1 LTFFRAVAVALR
13 IGRDR
18 CSDRKEKQ
26 AMIALL
32 VVLTFLGAVT
42 LDHLTHAPQ
51 TA

>member
-1 LTFFRAVAVALR
+1 MAAALR
-13 IGRDR
+13 MERDR

-32 VVLTFLGAVT
+32 VVLTFLAAVT
-42 LDHLTHAPQ
+42 LDHLTHNPH